1 MTTEEFSNEF
11 DILLDSYHFVGDFGK
26 ASNKIDIALDEY
38 EKSMFLTK
46 AQEELVLE
54 VYTGKNIYS
63 DSFERTEEARRYL
76 NKLVKTIIIS
86 NKLSGLLGL
95 SDTSTFFQL
104 PEDVWFITYE
114 SAVLKDERLG
124 CLDGE
129 EALVIPVTQD
139 DYYKIVDNPFRGPSK
154 SRALRLDI
162 EDNIVE
168 IVSDY
173 NIDRYIVRY
182 ISKPKPIILSDLD
195 GLTINDIGVRT
206 ECELNSAFHRNIL
219 ERAVRLAIAAKSKT
233 IKE

>member
-11 DILLDSYHFVGDFGK
+11 DILLDSYHFVGDSGK

-104 PEDVWFITYE
+104 PEDIWFITYE

-219 ERAVRLAIAAKSKT
+219 ERAVRLAIAAKSKM

>member
-11 DILLDSYHFVGDFGK
+11 DILLDSNHFIRDFGEV
-26 ASNKIDIALDEY
+26 SNKVDIVLDEY

-86 NKLSGLLGL
+86 AKLSGLIGL

-139 DYYKIVDNPFRGPSK
+139 TYYKMADNPFRGPSK
-154 SRALRLDI
+154 SRVLRLDI
-162 EDNIVE
+162 ENNIVE
-168 IVSDY
+168 IVSNY

-182 ISKPKPIILSDLD
+182 LARPKPIILSDLD

-219 ERAVRLAIAAKSKT
+219 ERAVKLAIAAKSKT

>member
-104 PEDVWFITYE
+104 PEDIWFITYE

-219 ERAVRLAIAAKSKT
+219 ERAVRLAIAAKSKM

>member
-26 ASNKIDIALDEY
+26 VSNKIDIALDEY

-104 PEDVWFITYE
+104 PEDIWFITYE

>member
-104 PEDVWFITYE
+104 PEDIWFITYE